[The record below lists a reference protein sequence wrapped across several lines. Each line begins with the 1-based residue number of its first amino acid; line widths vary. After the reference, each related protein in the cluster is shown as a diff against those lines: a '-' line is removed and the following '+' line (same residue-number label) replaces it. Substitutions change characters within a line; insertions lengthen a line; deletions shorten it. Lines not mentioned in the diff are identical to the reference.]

1 MTTTEYTV
9 TGLTCGHCV
18 NAVKEEIGEIAGV
31 TTVNVDLVSGGESTV
46 TVTSEEDLSR
56 EDVAAAIKEAGDSYA
71 LV

>member
-18 NAVKEEIGEIAGV
+18 NAVKEEIGEIARV